1 MATPDGSVLTVG
13 GDEVTAGMHGSAGGR
28 GVEVLRAGWV
38 LTVDALDTVWR
49 DGAVAVAGGRILD
62 VGPGEDVVAR
72 HPGAPVRRYPGH
84 VLLPGF
90 VNAHTHLGMVVLR
103 GLADDRDLADFLAA
117 VVPVESR
124 ILSADLVR
132 TATRAAAVESLSAG
146 VTTAL
151 DMYYFA
157 PDGRAGAT
165 EAGMRV
171 LGGAVLFEGGP
182 GIDSWDEL
190 LAWADGVMASTPSGP
205 GRRPVLCPHS
215 TYTVQPSQLAEAA
228 ALARDH
234 DAVVHVH
241 AAETAQENADVLAR
255 HGRRPIGV
263 LAAAGLMR
271 PATVLAHAVHL
282 DDDELGLVA
291 SSGAA
296 VAHCP
301 ASNLKLASGVARVP
315 ELLDA
320 GAVVGLG
327 TDGAASSNDLDLLGA
342 ARLAALLHKGVG
354 PGGGPGDATRLP
366 AAQAVRMATIG
377 GARALG
383 LEHDLGSLE
392 PGKLADLVAVDLD
405 RPHVQPVHDPVS
417 ALLYAAGRGD
427 VTDVWVEGRQVVAGG
442 RTVLVEP
449 ERAAADLRDLAAG
462 TGNG

>member
-1 MATPDGSVLTVG
+1 MLPVG
-13 GDEVTAGMHGSAGGR
+13 GDAVTDGSAGATGH
-28 GVEVLRAGWV
+28 GAVEVLRAGWV
-38 LTVDALDTVWR
+38 LTVDASDTVWS
-49 DGAVAVAGGRILD
+49 DGAVALGGGRILD
-62 VGPGEDVVAR
+62 LGPAADVVAR
-72 HPGAPVRRYPGH
+72 HPTAPVRHLPGH
-84 VLLPGF
+84 VLVPGF

-157 PDGRAGAT
+157 PDGRAGAD

-190 LAWADGVMASTPSGP
+190 LAWADVVMASTPAGP
-205 GRRPVLCPHS
+205 GRRAVLCPHS
-215 TYTVQPSQLAEAA
+215 TYTVEPPQLAEVA

-241 AAETAQENADVLAR
+241 AAETASENADVLAR
-255 HGRRPIGV
+255 HGHRPVGV
-263 LAAAGLMR
+263 LDAAGLLR
-271 PATVLAHAVHL
+271 PGTVLAHAVHL
-282 DDDELGLVA
+282 DDDELALVA
-291 SSGAA
+291 GSGAA

-315 ELLDA
+315 ELLAA

-366 AAQAVRMATIG
+366 AAQVVRMATMG

-383 LEHDLGSLE
+383 LDRDLGSIE
-392 PGKLADLVAVDLD
+392 VGKLADLVAVDLD

-427 VTDVWVEGRQVVAGG
+427 VTDVWVEGRHVVASG
-442 RTVLVEP
+442 RTSLVEP
-449 ERAAADLRDLAAG
+449 ERASADLRRLADR
-462 TGNG
+462 TGIG

>member
-1 MATPDGSVLTVG
+1 MSGEGVA
-13 GDEVTAGMHGSAGGR
+13 AGE
-28 GVEVLRAGWV
+28 VEVLRSGWV
-38 LTVDALDTVWR
+38 LTVDADDTEWR
-49 DGAVAVAGGRILD
+49 DGAVAIRDGCVVD
-62 VGPGEDVVAR
+62 VGAAADVQAR
-72 HPGAPVRRYPGH
+72 HPGARVHHLPGH
-84 VLLPGF
+84 VLLPGL
-90 VNAHTHLGMVVLR
+90 VNLHTHLGMVVLR

-157 PDGRAGAT
+157 PDGRSGAA
-165 EAGMRV
+165 EAGLRV
-171 LGGAVLFEGGP
+171 LGGPVLFDGGP
-182 GIDSWDEL
+182 GIGSWDEL
-190 LAWADGVMASTPSGP
+190 MRWADEVLAATPRGP
-205 GRRPVLCPHS
+205 GRRAMVGPHS
-215 TYTVQPSQLAEAA
+215 TYTVEPARLAEVA
-228 ALARDH
+228 ALAREH
-234 DAVVHVH
+234 DALVHVH
-241 AAETAQENADVLAR
+241 AAETVAENEDVLAR

-263 LAAAGLMR
+263 LEAAGLLR
-271 PATVLAHAVHL
+271 EGTVLAHAVHL
-282 DDDELGLVA
+282 DDGELASVA
-291 SSGAA
+291 TSGAA

-342 ARLAALLHKGVG
+342 ARLAALLHKGVA

-366 AAQAVRMATIG
+366 AAQVLRMATMG

-383 LEHDLGSLE
+383 LEADLGSIE
-392 PGKLADLVAVDLD
+392 VGKLADLVAVDLD

-427 VTDVWVEGRQVVAGG
+427 VTDVWVEGRRVVADG
-442 RTVLVEP
+442 RTVLLEP
-449 ERAAADLRDLAAG
+449 GRAAADLRDLATSAG
-462 TGNG
+462 IS